1 MPTNSQLSKIQWGGG
16 HKLNMKDIFKLGYQ
30 QRIFPLEKHVN
41 SGTKP
46 DENIVCMT
54 PQDGDGQQHSHGYNT
69 ANFITTC

>member
-1 MPTNSQLSKIQWGGG
+1 
-16 HKLNMKDIFKLGYQ
+16 MKDIFKLGYQ

-54 PQDGDGQQHSHGYNT
+54 PQDGDGQQHSHRYNT